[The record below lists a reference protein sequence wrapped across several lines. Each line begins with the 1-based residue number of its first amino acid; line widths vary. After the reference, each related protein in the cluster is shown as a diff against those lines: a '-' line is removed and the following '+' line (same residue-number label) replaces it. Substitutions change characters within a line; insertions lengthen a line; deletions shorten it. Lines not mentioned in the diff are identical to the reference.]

1 VQNTTKALSSEQTL
15 SADQG
20 DRIAASGGVTDV
32 KTTLAMTTTEAKEV
46 FAATS
51 KLASG
56 FRPAGG
62 GS

>member
-1 VQNTTKALSSEQTL
+1 MVVLTA
-15 SADQG
+15 
-20 DRIAASGGVTDV
+20 AASGGVTDV
-32 KTTLAMTTTEAKEV
+32 KTTLAMTTAEAKEV
-46 FAATS
+46 FTATG

>member
-1 VQNTTKALSSEQTL
+1 MPGHKEASMVVLTA
-15 SADQG
+15 
-20 DRIAASGGVTDV
+20 AASGGVTDV
-32 KTTLAMTTTEAKEV
+32 KTTLAMTTAEAKEV
-46 FAATS
+46 FAATG

>member
-1 VQNTTKALSSEQTL
+1 V
-15 SADQG
+15 
-20 DRIAASGGVTDV
+20 
-32 KTTLAMTTTEAKEV
+32 EAKEV
-46 FAATS
+46 FAATG

>member
-1 VQNTTKALSSEQTL
+1 VHFGTKALSSEQTL
-15 SADQG
+15 SADQA
-20 DRIAASGGVTDV
+20 DRIAASGSVTDV
-32 KTTLAMTTTEAKEV
+32 KTTLAMTTAKAKEV

-51 KLASG
+51 KLALG